1 MRSGRKE
8 DGGEENEWRR
18 KKTRTF
24 FLEFEFRVLLTKQE
38 RSDQMPLDEKK
49 MLLIRERRTLTSVVN

>member
-1 MRSGRKE
+1 MRSGRTE
-8 DGGEENEWRR
+8 DGGKENEWRR